1 MVNVSMTCLL
11 FGFQSGQS
19 HAWQPS
25 RLSQMSCALAG
36 PSALAVALAAAVAL
50 PLVFVSQPVS
60 AQATPVLPS
69 AGVVVG
75 AAVSSAVTPT
85 PTPAPTSTSTST
97 STPAPTSTSTSALS
111 FAQAYQAARS
121 FDAGYRAAGHVRD
134 ATYFNVPI
142 ARAALL
148 PTLSLTAAESSVK
161 GTREFA
167 NGLNQQVRTRLNYEA
182 PQASLQL
189 RVPLL
194 NYEAY
199 NVYKQSQVQ
208 TVAADEIFRA
218 EGMDLIDRLATN
230 YLQVMLA
237 GEGLTLIKTQVAAL
251 EVQLQQSI
259 QREQRGEAT
268 RVQVVQFQAALD
280 LSKARVLEAEDQLQL
295 ARRQLERL
303 TGVPNAQFPS
313 LPAQV
318 NSLMPMP
325 DKLGDWLELARGQ
338 SPSLRSREIA
348 LELSK
353 LAVKRQFAGHLP
365 RIELVASLARS
376 RNDTSS
382 NVGQSTNLRSLGVQL
397 TVPLYS
403 GGGVD
408 ASVQQASSRQAQ
420 AEEEVRQEREL
431 LEVEIQRYYQA
442 VINGDLKIAAYQRAV
457 ASAALALQGAR
468 RSQELGMG
476 TASDVADSQSRH
488 FVALRDLAQARVEQ
502 MLSRVRLL
510 VRAGTPMGEVVA
522 DLDAS
527 LLARNTQV
535 ATAKP

>member
-1 MVNVSMTCLL
+1 MTCLHPSCQ
-11 FGFQSGQS
+11 GGHGHS
-19 HAWQPS
+19 WQPS
-25 RLSQMSCALAG
+25 RLNQMSRALAR
-36 PSALAVALAAAVAL
+36 PSALAVAVAAAIAL
-50 PLVFVSQPVS
+50 PLAFFSQPVS
-60 AQATPVLPS
+60 AQATPVQPS

-75 AAVSSAVTPT
+75 AAVSPTTP
-85 PTPAPTSTSTST
+85 
-97 STPAPTSTSTSALS
+97 SALS

-148 PTLSLTAAESSVK
+148 PSLSLTAAETSVK

-199 NVYKQSQVQ
+199 SVYKQAQVQ
-208 TVAADEIFRA
+208 IEGADEIFRT
-218 EGMDLIDRLATN
+218 EGMDLMDRLAAN
-230 YLQVMLA
+230 YLQVLLA
-237 GEGLTLIKTQVAAL
+237 GEGLTLIQAQAASL
-251 EVQLQQSI
+251 EVQLQQST

-268 RVQVVQFQAALD
+268 RVQVLQFQAALD
-280 LSKARVLEAEDQLQL
+280 LSRARVLEAEDQLQL
-295 ARRQLERL
+295 AGRQLERL
-303 TGVPNAQFPS
+303 TGVPNAQFPA

-318 NSLMPMP
+318 NSLVPMP
-325 DKLGDWLELARGQ
+325 DKLGDWLDLARRQ
-338 SPSLRSREIA
+338 SPLLRSREIA
-348 LELSK
+348 VEVSR

-365 RIELVASLARS
+365 RIDLVGSLARS
-376 RNDTSS
+376 QNDTSS

-408 ASVQQASSRQAQ
+408 AAVQQASARQAQ
-420 AEEEVRQEREL
+420 AEEEVREEREL
-431 LEVEIQRYYQA
+431 LEVDVQRHYQA
-442 VINGDLKIAAYQRAV
+442 VMNGEQKIAAYQRAV
-457 ASAALALQGAR
+457 ASTGLALQGAR
-468 RSQELGMG
+468 RSQELGLG
-476 TASDVADSQSRH
+476 TASDVADLQTQH
-488 FVALRDLAQARVEQ
+488 FVARRDLAQARVEQ
-502 MLSRVRLL
+502 LLSRVRLL
-510 VRAGTPMGEVVA
+510 VRAGTPMGEVAA

-527 LLARNTQV
+527 LLALNTQ
-535 ATAKP
+535 AAAAKP